1 MKGRGRIYFC
11 IKYRSKLIRAEPD
24 YVLLGIHR
32 NTVGH
37 RVAVEPVVSNN
48 RVMYSWT
55 SVMSQRGVEAVSY
68 THLTLPTSNHV

>member
-37 RVAVEPVVSNN
+37 RVAVEPVVSNK

-55 SVMSQRGVEAVSY
+55 
-68 THLTLPTSNHV
+68 

>member
-37 RVAVEPVVSNN
+37 RVAVEPVVWKKPG
-48 RVMYSWT
+48 MFYW
-55 SVMSQRGVEAVSY
+55 
-68 THLTLPTSNHV
+68 